1 MDDVNYFGFG
11 YDSLENFFL
20 KRKILKIFKKITL
33 CLLVLSLLGVAFIG
47 YADARIESEAEPFIT
62 SDLQKLP
69 KEKTGLLLG
78 TSKTL
83 SNGSQNTYFT
93 YRIDAAVKLFKAGK
107 IQNIIVSGNNSVEHY
122 NEPKDMKLALI
133 AAGIPEKK
141 IFEDFA
147 GFRTLDSVVRAKEIF
162 GQKSYIIIS
171 QKFHNE
177 RAVFIARK
185 NGIDAL
191 GYNAIDVNSY
201 FGFKTN
207 MREYLARV
215 KVFVDFLTHKK
226 PKFKGQ
232 KIQIP

>member
-47 YADARIESEAEPFIT
+47 YADARIESEVEPFIT

-107 IQNIIVSGNNSVEHY
+107 IKNIIVSGNNSVEHY
-122 NEPKDMKLALI
+122 NEPEDMKLALI
-133 AAGIPEKK
+133 AAGVPEKK

-191 GYNAIDVNSY
+191 GYNAKDVNSY

-207 MREYLARV
+207 MREYLALV